1 MRRLLLLLMIVIAP
15 LRSMAGDLMALEMA
29 TQQFAAVAD
38 GRGAAVSEAGDRQ
51 YAGGSLPG
59 PHSDCMEQSIVRAS
73 DAGPADQ
80 QPDGSTASH
89 CQTCSRC
96 QVCSSAA
103 FALCELS
110 ARAGWPAGVVNLVHG
125 DADAIA
131 GLCAAGAD
139 CLVYAGEAELGAQV
153 AAIAARCGTRFVGP
167 AA

>member
-29 TQQFAAVAD
+29 TQQCAAVAD

-89 CQTCSRC
+89 FRHSPNRTDRSSKACLLYTSRC
-96 QVCSSAA
+96 
-103 FALCELS
+103 
-110 ARAGWPAGVVNLVHG
+110 
-125 DADAIA
+125 
-131 GLCAAGAD
+131 
-139 CLVYAGEAELGAQV
+139 
-153 AAIAARCGTRFVGP
+153 TRR
-167 AA
+167 

>member
-1 MRRLLLLLMIVIAP
+1 MRRLLLFLMIVIAP

-38 GRGAAVSEAGDRQ
+38 GRGAAVSEAEDRQ

-103 FALCELS
+103 FALYAYMADQWLS
-110 ARAGWPAGVVNLVHG
+110 AHG
-125 DADAIA
+125 MPIASSLEFSSADAERGFKPPIS
-131 GLCAAGAD
+131 
-139 CLVYAGEAELGAQV
+139 
-153 AAIAARCGTRFVGP
+153 
-167 AA
+167 